1 MDQNSLANLI
11 YEEQKRNQWPGLAA
25 ETSIICQSLNIEDC
39 NTTFQDR
46 SKYLEFIKVACN
58 LENERRLRLLA
69 VGKCQRIVGEDY
81 GKKEYISRKNI
92 FSVRHQYRT
101 RFGLENFAGN
111 YSNDRRF
118 ASSEWLCRCKEAR
131 EEESHL
137 TSGRCKVFG
146 DLKER
151 FGDLHNDDNLVQFF
165 QEVLARRDELD
176 REQET
181 CDGEV

>member
-1 MDQNSLANLI
+1 M
-11 YEEQKRNQWPGLAA
+11 
-25 ETSIICQSLNIEDC
+25 
-39 NTTFQDR
+39 
-46 SKYLEFIKVACN
+46 
-58 LENERRLRLLA
+58 LA
-69 VGKCQRIVGEDY
+69 VGKCQRIIGEDY
-81 GKKEYISRKNI
+81 GKKEYISKKNI
-92 FSVRHQYRT
+92 FAVRQQYRT

-137 TSGRCKVFG
+137 TSGKCKVFG

-151 FGDLHNDDNLVQFF
+151 FGDLHDDENLVQFF
-165 QEVLARRDELD
+165 HEVLARRDELD
-176 REQET
+176 KEQET